1 MIPES
6 NTFTNLPR
14 PAIVAH
20 RGSSTYAPENTI
32 AAFELAVRQQANGI
46 ELDANLTKDGQIVVF
61 HDTEVD
67 RTTNSHGRVLSMTLK
82 EIKTLDAGSYFDPAF
97 SNEKIPT
104 LEEVF
109 EAFGRKIMINIEIK
123 SNFSSRKKLPKK
135 IAQLVV
141 KHNLSQWVFFSS
153 FNIIDLYAIK
163 YFLPETPIALLALQ
177 GRPGKLSRSWL
188 ASLLKCQAI
197 HPHYSD
203 ISKALIAC
211 MHKNYLRVHPY
222 TINDPT
228 DMRRLI
234 ELKVDGIITNDPL
247 LARQV
252 LIQSQTTEK
261 RLSL

>member
-6 NTFTNLPR
+6 NPFTNLPR

-20 RGSSTYAPENTI
+20 RGSSTFAPENTI

-46 ELDANLTKDGQIVVF
+46 ELDANLTKDGEIVVI

-123 SNFSSRKKLPKK
+123 NNFSSRKKLPKK
-135 IAQLVV
+135 IAQLVI
-141 KHNLSQWVFFSS
+141 KHNLSQWVFFS
-153 FNIIDLYAIK
+153 
-163 YFLPETPIALLALQ
+163 
-177 GRPGKLSRSWL
+177 
-188 ASLLKCQAI
+188 
-197 HPHYSD
+197 
-203 ISKALIAC
+203 
-211 MHKNYLRVHPY
+211 
-222 TINDPT
+222 
-228 DMRRLI
+228 
-234 ELKVDGIITNDPL
+234 
-247 LARQV
+247 
-252 LIQSQTTEK
+252 
-261 RLSL
+261 